1 MLNKATLIGNLG
13 RDPEVKRMQDGKPIV
28 TLSVA
33 TTETWKDKQ
42 TGDRR
47 EKTEWHR
54 VVIFNE
60 GLAGVAEKYLKKGS
74 KLYLE
79 GKLVTRK
86 WTDQKGEDKYTT
98 EIVLNNFDGR
108 LLLLTPKGEQP
119 SAPAPAADVGES
131 FASKPPLRNEL
142 NDEIP
147 F

>member
-13 RDPEVKRMQDGKPIV
+13 KDPEVRRMQDGKPVV

-33 TTETWKDKQ
+33 TSETWKDKQ
-42 TGDRR
+42 TGDKR

-60 GLAGVAEKYLKKGS
+60 GLAGVAEKYLRKGS
-74 KLYLE
+74 KVYLE
-79 GKLVTRK
+79 GKIKTKK
-86 WTDQKGEDKYTT
+86 WTDKDGHDRYTT
-98 EIVLNNFDGR
+98 EILLKQFDAK
-108 LLLLTPKGEQP
+108 LFLLTPKGEQ
-119 SAPAPAADVGES
+119 SESAAPADNNATAPTAKAPS
-131 FASKPPLRNEL
+131 RQEL